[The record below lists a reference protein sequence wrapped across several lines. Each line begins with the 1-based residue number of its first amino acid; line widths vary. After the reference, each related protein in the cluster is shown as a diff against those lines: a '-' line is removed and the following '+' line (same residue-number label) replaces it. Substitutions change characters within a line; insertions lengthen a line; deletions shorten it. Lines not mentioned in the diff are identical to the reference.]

1 MNSIWFIETKI
12 AGQYVPHTAER
23 SRDNARA
30 LQRYL
35 KDTRQI
41 GVPSRIR
48 RYTADSNSRG

>member
-1 MNSIWFIETKI
+1 MNSIWFIETRL
-12 AGQYVPHTAER
+12 GNQYIPYQAER
-23 SRDNARA
+23 SRDDARA

-35 KDTRQI
+35 KETRQI